1 MIQRK
6 VETTLRV
13 HVDTLIDLRGR
24 DDFKAYMRRQIVGDD
39 EIDSISFH
47 LERADS
53 DYLYFFVRIFRKLG
67 LSDPGTTEE
76 VQTNIMELG
85 VMK

>member
-6 VETTLRV
+6 VETTTRV

-24 DDFKAYMRRQIVGDD
+24 EDFKAYLRRQIVGDE

-47 LERADS
+47 LERVDG
-53 DYLYFFVRIFRKLG
+53 DYLYFFVRLFRKLG

-76 VQTNIMELG
+76 VQTNIIELG